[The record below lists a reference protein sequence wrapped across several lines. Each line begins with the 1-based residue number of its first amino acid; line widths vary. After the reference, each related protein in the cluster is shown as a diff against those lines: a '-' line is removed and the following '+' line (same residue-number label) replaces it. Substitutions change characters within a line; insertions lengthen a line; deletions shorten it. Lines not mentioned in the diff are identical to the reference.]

1 MYNFLATNPL
11 QRLIREAPDVP
22 PAPTGAGPGGLF
34 LTARA
39 EEEEE
44 EEELRQST
52 RGAIT
57 LPASAVQSDWPPLCV
72 NREDL

>member
-1 MYNFLATNPL
+1 MYHFRATNPL

-34 LTARA
+34 PTARA

-44 EEELRQST
+44 ELRRST

-57 LPASAVQSDWPPLCV
+57 LPASAAQSDCPRSV
-72 NREDL
+72 